1 MSTTKEIVD
10 DNRDLVDGSSD
21 PDPLVIRR
29 WTRCVQR
36 AVNVVWNDRPWS
48 FKQATDPAFAFS
60 AGSSMALPS
69 AFGSV
74 ESEGCGPYATGTKF
88 PLNPMSLGELTMAKN
103 GLNLTVQAFG
113 VWTRWAIDD
122 SNLLLWPPIPQA
134 VTFPFV
140 YLRRRPNCVYEA
152 SPSLDELS
160 WIPAQWH
167 DLISDG
173 ARYFNLHDVAS
184 NQETDEQAMVKLGLD
199 QMRARTIQ
207 LGQFKIVPYRR
218 NRMRG

>member
-36 AVNVVWNDRPWS
+36 AVNLIWNDRPWA
-48 FKQATDPAFAFS
+48 FKQETDPAFAFS
-60 AGSSMALPS
+60 AGSSMALPTD
-69 AFGSV
+69 FGSV
-74 ESEGCGPYATGTKF
+74 ESQGAGPYSTGTKS
-88 PLNPMSLGELTMAKN
+88 PLRPMSLGELTMAKN

-113 VWTRWAIDD
+113 VWTRWAVDGA
-122 SNLLLWPPIPQA
+122 NLLLWPPLPDA

-140 YLRRRPNCVYEA
+140 YLRRRPNCVYETT
-152 SPSLDELS
+152 PTLDELS
-160 WIPAQWH
+160 WIPSQWH
-167 DLISDG
+167 DLVSDG
-173 ARYFNLHDVAS
+173 ARYFNNHDVAS
-184 NQETDEQAMVKLGLD
+184 DQESSEQAMVKVGLD
-199 QMRARTIQ
+199 QMRAREIQ
-207 LGQFKIVPYRR
+207 LGQFEIVPYRR